1 VKQPPA
7 PLPDDEIVDRLHR
20 MAFELENLSGETV
33 RGDTAIKTSRAA
45 LLMTMAGLI
54 RATEQKP

>member
-1 VKQPPA
+1 
-7 PLPDDEIVDRLHR
+7 